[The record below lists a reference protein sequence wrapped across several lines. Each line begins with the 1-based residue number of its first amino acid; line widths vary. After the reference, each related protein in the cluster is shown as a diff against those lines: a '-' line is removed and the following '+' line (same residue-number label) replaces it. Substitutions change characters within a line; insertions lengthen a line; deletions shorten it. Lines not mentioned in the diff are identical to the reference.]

1 MIEVDNKQ
9 KFVLQVSRAIFQ
21 TMPLIKDDAVQA
33 DDSQSQALD
42 HANEIELTE
51 DFLFFKQNLN
61 VKKPMLLPLELQIQL
76 KREKEKMEAAI
87 AEAKARELEELENQ
101 FMQIDKSVDF

>member
-1 MIEVDNKQ
+1 M
-9 KFVLQVSRAIFQ
+9 LQVSRAIFQ
-21 TMPLIKDDAVQA
+21 TMPSIKDDAVQA
-33 DDSQSQALD
+33 DDSTQALD

>member
-1 MIEVDNKQ
+1 M
-9 KFVLQVSRAIFQ
+9 LQVSRAIFQ
-21 TMPLIKDDAVQA
+21 TMPLIKDDAVQV
-33 DDSQSQALD
+33 DDSQTQALD
-42 HANEIELTE
+42 QTNEIELNE
-51 DFLFFKQNLN
+51 DFLYFKQNLN

-101 FMQIDKSVDF
+101 LMQIDGLANF